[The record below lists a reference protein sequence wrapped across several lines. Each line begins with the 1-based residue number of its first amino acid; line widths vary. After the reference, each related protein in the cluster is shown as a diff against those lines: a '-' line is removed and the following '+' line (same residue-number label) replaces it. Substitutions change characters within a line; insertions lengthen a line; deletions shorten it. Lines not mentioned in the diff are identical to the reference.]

1 MIRDDELP
9 GPRAL
14 RTALSDACAAGT
26 TGSETFAAGTGVASP
41 LVRVD
46 GNAGGK
52 GTGLGAVLIVP
63 EEIGGAAGGM
73 LDEIGG
79 AGGGVFAGTD
89 DAGRSIPDELRGA
102 GRFVA
107 EEARGANGSVEE
119 EPAAAGK

>member
-1 MIRDDELP
+1 
-9 GPRAL
+9 
-14 RTALSDACAAGT
+14 
-26 TGSETFAAGTGVASP
+26 
-41 LVRVD
+41 
-46 GNAGGK
+46 
-52 GTGLGAVLIVP
+52 
-63 EEIGGAAGGM
+63 M